1 MISSAIKPYPIE
13 SVADKPI
20 EDSLAQALLAS
31 VALYHDQL
39 RGKRLWLACSGGR
52 DSLAL
57 AALCLQLYRQGKLAF
72 LPQLL
77 HVDHGLQ
84 ADSAL
89 WANHVAKWAQVQR
102 LPCTILTVVVAGTD
116 EQAARQARYQAMLN
130 HINQGDVLI
139 LAHHADDQAETLL
152 MRLIQG
158 AGVKGLAAM
167 QPWRV
172 QLQVSKHNELWR
184 PWLSVRRTAI
194 TNYAQRLQL
203 PYIDDPTNVHG
214 DNVRSSLR
222 REVMPLLA
230 SYNTNVIE
238 NIARSAQL
246 LSEAQQTLDAQAQQD
261 LAFVAI
267 MSLDFANAQRVLAI
281 DRLQSLPGYRQKQ
294 LLHYWLAQDEPL
306 PPSKQLVDEVYAL
319 TQRQDNDHQTQLDWY
334 ANHQNYSVYRYR
346 QQLYRLS
353 HAWLNWLALPVVE
366 QEHVLP
372 LNLHEVLNH
381 SLPNSLSN
389 SLSDKSLLNIDIRID
404 NDRGYLWQLQ
414 VNLAE
419 ISDDQYQAFFDNNTS
434 YNLKKASLRIAILDR
449 TQKIKTTAMGRAQ
462 AGKKL
467 YQTLAIPVWL
477 RESLVVVSA
486 VVEGVTVTTHNI
498 DDSET
503 VKIEVPLLLL
513 SPFESWPLTDEASTR
528 CISKYLDFL
537 SKVCWSHLQVE

>member
-172 QLQVSKHNELWR
+172 QSQGSKHNVLWR

-353 HAWLNWLALPVVE
+353 HAWLNWLALPVVA

-449 TQKIKTTAMGRAQ
+449 NQKIKTTAMGRAQ

-498 DDSET
+498 DGSKT
-503 VKIEVPLLLL
+503 VKNEVPLLLL
-513 SPFESWPLTDEASTR
+513 SPFDSWPLKDRLSSDNTD
-528 CISKYLDFL
+528 KNL
-537 SKVCWSHLQVE
+537 SSLREICSSILFNT